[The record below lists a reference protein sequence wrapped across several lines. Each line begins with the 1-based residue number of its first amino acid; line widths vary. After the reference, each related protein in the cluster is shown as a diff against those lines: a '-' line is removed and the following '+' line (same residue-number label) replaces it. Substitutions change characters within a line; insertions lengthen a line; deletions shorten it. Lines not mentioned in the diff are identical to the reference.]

1 MSRATR
7 GGYLFASDG
16 TTVNEADILRNATD
30 ATGAQ
35 IAMDE
40 VHAFVNRGIVF
51 DLTAKINLPE
61 NATIYITGVTN
72 GAVVHFI
79 LEDYVSD
86 QGGLEFRL
94 LEDVEFSGGTSLTPI
109 NRNRTSSNI
118 STFDIKFGSSVT
130 NTGTELHLLGFPIA
144 TTPQGRN
151 SQAGSEAVPWVL
163 ASETNYAIEIK
174 NLTSNDRIIYAE
186 LAWYE
191 VTA

>member
-51 DLTAKINLPE
+51 DLTAKITLPA
-61 NATIYITGVTN
+61 NATIYLTGVTH

-79 LEDYVSD
+79 RESYLSD
-86 QGGLEFRL
+86 EGGVEFRL
-94 LEDVEFSGGTSLTPI
+94 LEGVEFSGGTAMTPM

-118 STFDIKFGSSVT
+118 ATLDIKSGSSVT
-130 NTGTELHLLGFPIA
+130 NTGTELYVIGFPTA
-144 TTPQGRN
+144 ASPQGR
-151 SQAGSEAVPWVL
+151 GSKSGSDTVPWVL

-174 NLTSNDRIIYAE
+174 NLTAGAKIIYAE

>member
-51 DLTAKINLPE
+51 DLTAKISLP
-61 NATIYITGVTN
+61 ASDTIYVTGVTN
-72 GAVVHFI
+72 GAVVHFVRENYTAN
-79 LEDYVSD
+79 L
-86 QGGLEFRL
+86 GGIEIRL
-94 LEDVEFSGGTSLTPI
+94 LEDVVFTGGTSLTAV
-109 NRNRTSSNI
+109 NRNRTSTNTATLDLKSGA
-118 STFDIKFGSSVT
+118 TVT
-130 NTGTELHLLGFPIA
+130 DTGTEMYMLGFPDA
-144 TTPQGRN
+144 SSPFGRT
-151 SQAGSEAVPWVL
+151 SQSGADTIPWVL
-163 ASETNYAIEIK
+163 DSGTNYAIEIK
-174 NLTSNDRIIYAE
+174 NLTADAKIIYAE